1 MNVQNKVQPQEN
13 TLSEFEKVSVEQYFD
28 TIKFILSTFHYEVFE
43 TVEESYIDNKLYYIE
58 ADGVSAKAK
67 ALENGALQVL
77 VGATARI
84 RESESFGGWSK
95 NARTRFIE
103 EGKLVHSDENSYK
116 LTEDIIFK
124 SPSAA
129 AATLTGRSI
138 NGWTAWKDE
147 QGNTLDDNLRK

>member
-67 ALENGALQVL
+67 ALENGASQRSLSAVQHFSSSYPL
-77 VGATARI
+77 SST
-84 RESESFGGWSK
+84 SSK
-95 NARTRFIE
+95 KSTLRPRFASTN
-103 EGKLVHSDENSYK
+103 HYRD
-116 LTEDIIFK
+116 FQK
-124 SPSAA
+124 SGR
-129 AATLTGRSI
+129 TGRSFV
-138 NGWTAWKDE
+138 
-147 QGNTLDDNLRK
+147 LHFLPLFLRGLETFDVQFQEGGVGRS